1 MSALQL
7 ALKID
12 VDTLRGTR
20 EGVPALV
27 DALKRAEA
35 DATFLFSLGPDH
47 TGRALRRVF
56 RRGMFDFARKVSRTS
71 VLEHYGLRTL
81 LYGTLLPGPDIGRRA
96 GDVMRRRARRRLR
109 GRRALLRSHHL
120 AGLRQPARRRLDAR
134 SDAACG
140 ATAFAKC
147 SASTPQVHG
156 AAGWQMNEA
165 ALELEEELGF
175 LYASDTRGETPFV
188 PLLSPP
194 SPQPQRRS
202 ACPQLPT
209 TLPTLDELIGVD
221 GITVDNVHQALLERT
236 RDLRASHVF
245 TLHAELEGMKLLP
258 VFRRLIQ
265 GWHGQG
271 YQLVSMRTLL
281 ARTGR
286 RQPACRRACTSG
298 SVPGRSGALAV
309 QGPARAS
316 SIISVSR
323 IARG

>member
-1 MSALQL
+1 LQL

-47 TGRALRRVF
+47 TGRALRRIF
-56 RRGMFDFARKVSRTS
+56 RRGFFDFAQKVSRTS

-96 GDVMRRRARRRLR
+96 GDVMRRVRDAGHEVGVHCFDHTTWQDFVSRRGEAWTRDQMLRAVHRFREVF
-109 GRRALLRSHHL
+109 
-120 AGLRQPARRRLDAR
+120 
-134 SDAACG
+134 G
-140 ATAFAKC
+140 AK
-147 SASTPQVHG
+147 PQVHG
-156 AAGWQMNEA
+156 AAGWQMNEI

-175 LYASDTRGETPFV
+175 VYASDTRGAGPFV
-188 PLLSPP
+188 PLLSPQ
-194 SPQPQRRS
+194 SPQPSQNALPQRRS
-202 ACPQLPT
+202 TCPQLPT

-221 GITVDNVHQALLERT
+221 GTTIHNAHLALLERT
-236 RDLRASHVF
+236 RSQRSGHVF

-265 GWHGQG
+265 GWHAQG
-271 YQLVSMRTLL
+271 YQLVSMRTQFAGLNVASL
-281 ARTGR
+281 PAGR
-286 RQPACRRACTSG
+286 VQSG
-298 SVPGRSGALAV
+298 SVPGRSGSLAV
-309 QGPARAS
+309 QGPADF
-316 SIISVSR
+316 
-323 IARG
+323 